1 MAREAF
7 KPPAWALWPPM
18 RVLPKDKKM
27 RKAVIEKWANLILD
41 WASKERKV
49 LVDVLELSRTPPFDL
64 PEDLFNL
71 ALELLVKTG
80 RAKWREPGKSLV
92 LFWRSI
98 DSWARFIYSWLKENF
113 KEVFSIQDLMEAD
126 EEFSQL
132 PPEEL
137 RACLRLL
144 EKSGLV
150 KRLRRVKGYY
160 KLVVPG
166 VPG

>member
-18 RVLPKDKKM
+18 RALPKDKKM

-41 WASKERKV
+41 WASREGKV

-64 PEDLFNL
+64 PEDLLNL

-98 DSWARFIYSWLKENF
+98 DSWARSIYSWLKENF
-113 KEVFSIQDLMEAD
+113 KEVFSIQDLMEAG